1 MANQI
6 VNCEV
11 CGFEGVYTGKEWDKA
26 STIIMGEYR
35 NPTGHTGYRF
45 ECKDVKGCID
55 RVEANSI
62 RLTVLSQSQFVGMRG

>member
-6 VNCEV
+6 VIV
-11 CGFEGVYTGKEWDKA
+11 KSAVSRASIPAKEWDKA

-55 RVEANSI
+55 RVEAI
-62 RLTVLSQSQFVGMRG
+62 LSG